1 MLVCLFL
8 FFLFFVFHAFA
19 KSDKTVSNSVLYGL
33 FYEFSSAILHFLW
46 FLHLKMVAAIK

>member
-8 FFLFFVFHAFA
+8 FFSFFVFHAFA

-33 FYEFSSAILHFLW
+33 FTSFHQQYYIFCGSYI
-46 FLHLKMVAAIK
+46 